1 MPILKVQLETY
12 DRYWESISTEKTLML
27 DAFDEGKIEGKQEE
41 KLEIAKKLKEE
52 GLDLNF
58 IIETTGLNKENIEK
72 L

>member
-41 KLEIAKKLKEE
+41 KLEIAKKLKEK